1 MSIKDHP
8 QQNKNIPVRRAT
20 TPANASEAVATKPVA
35 AAPFVAVVRIATG
48 LVFLWAFLDKTF
60 GLGYATAAERAWVD
74 GGSPT
79 KGFLGNLDHGPF
91 ADMFRG
97 WGGAVWA
104 DWLFM
109 LGLAGI
115 GIAVVFGVG
124 LRIAAV
130 SGTLMMLLMW
140 AAEWPLDRFTDAG
153 EPTMSTN
160 PILDYHILYALVLTW
175 LAIVA
180 AGNTWGFGKVWG
192 NLGFVKKNPWLR

>member
-8 QQNKNIPVRRAT
+8 QQNKNIPVQYSPGAVPAT
-20 TPANASEAVATKPVA
+20 ATKPDA
-35 AAPFVAVVRIATG
+35 AARIAAVVRIATG
-48 LVFLWAFLDKTF
+48 LVFLWAFLDKAF
-60 GLGYATAAERAWVD
+60 GFGYATGAERAWVN

-97 WGGAVWA
+97 WAGEPWA

-115 GIAVVFGVG
+115 GLALLLGIG

-130 SGTLMMLLMW
+130 AGTALMLLMW
-140 AAEWPLDRFTDAG
+140 AAEWPLDRFTDTG

-160 PILDYHILYALVLTW
+160 PILDYHILYALVMIW
-175 LAIVA
+175 LAITA
-180 AGNTWGFGKVWG
+180 AGNTWGLGKTWA
-192 NLGFVKKNPWLR
+192 NLSIVQKNPWLR

>member
-1 MSIKDHP
+1 MSLKDQP
-8 QQNKNIPVRRAT
+8 QQHKNIPAQRAT
-20 TPANASEAVATKPVA
+20 TPVATAPEPGTRA
-35 AAPFVAVVRIATG
+35 AFVAVVRIATG
-48 LVFLWAFLDKTF
+48 LVFLWAFLDKLF
-60 GLGYATAAERAWVD
+60 GFGYATPGERAWIN

-79 KGFLGNLDHGPF
+79 QGFLGNIDHGPF
-91 ADMFRG
+91 AAMFRG
-97 WGGAVWA
+97 WAGTAWA

-115 GIAVVFGVG
+115 GIAVVLGVG

-130 SGTLMMLLMW
+130 SGTVMMLLMW

-160 PILDYHILYALVLTW
+160 PILDYHILYALVLIW

-180 AGNTWGFGKVWG
+180 AGNTWGFGKAWA
-192 NLGFVKKNPWLR
+192 NLDIVRKNPWLR

>member
-1 MSIKDHP
+1 MSLKDHP
-8 QQNKNIPVRRAT
+8 QQHRNIPAQQTIGAT
-20 TPANASEAVATKPVA
+20 ASA
-35 AAPFVAVVRIATG
+35 AGPFVAVVRIATG

-60 GLGYATAAERAWVD
+60 GFGYATPAERAWTN

-79 KGFLGNLDHGPF
+79 KGFLGNIDHGPF
-91 ADMFRG
+91 ADMFRS
-97 WGGAVWA
+97 WAGAGWA

-115 GIAVVFGVG
+115 GIALILGVG

-140 AAEWPLDRFTDAG
+140 AAEWPLDKFTDAG

-160 PILDYHILYALVLTW
+160 PILDYHILYALVIIW

-180 AGNTWGFGKVWG
+180 AGNTWGLGKTWA
-192 NLGFVKKNPWLR
+192 NLDLVKKNPWLR